1 MPSVTSSDKI
11 KGCCLPAREAGSA
24 PAETSRPAAQGA
36 LTVDDFEAVLISG
49 GSAMVGTKKAM
60 IKDDGESPLRRKM
73 LRPFMMSSTTVTNA
87 QFQTFVEATG
97 YVTEAERIGWSF
109 VFWSDVPKNFGPTQ
123 GVPGVNWWRKVE
135 GSNWKAIHGPGSEAA
150 VLPEHPVVQVSYRDA
165 LAYAD
170 WVGGRLP
177 SEAVW
182 EHAARGGLGDVKFPW
197 GDQSPNDTDFTP
209 CNIWQGSFPH
219 VNSARDGYAHT
230 APAKAFAPNAYGLYQ
245 MVGNVWEWTSDTYRV
260 KSLKSQVKKR
270 LEQMKGFQLSKGGSY
285 LCHKSYCF
293 RYRIAGRSGTSP
305 DSAAP
310 HHGFRVIWSAG

>member
-1 MPSVTSSDKI
+1 MPSESSFAKT
-11 KGCCLPAREAGSA
+11 KRCCLPAREVGSVLA
-24 PAETSRPAAQGA
+24 DISSAKAQGA

-49 GSAMVGTKKAM
+49 GSAMVGTKKAL

-73 LRPFMMSSTTVTNA
+73 LRPFLISSTTVTNA
-87 QFQTFVEATG
+87 QFQSFVKATG

-123 GVPGVNWWRKVE
+123 GVPGLDWWRKIE
-135 GSNWKAIHGPGSEAA
+135 GSTWKSIHGPGSEDAT
-150 VLPEHPVVQVSYRDA
+150 LSDHPVVQVSYRDA

-177 SEAVW
+177 SEAEW
-182 EHAARGGLGDVKFPW
+182 EHAARGGLGDVMYPW
-197 GDQSPNDTDFTP
+197 GDQPPNDRDFTP
-209 CNIWQGSFPH
+209 CNVWQGSFPH
-219 VNSARDGYAHT
+219 KNLACDGHIHT
-230 APAKAFAPNAYGLYQ
+230 APAKAFAPNNYGLYQ

-293 RYRIAGRSGTSP
+293 RYRIAARSGTSP

-310 HHGFRVIWSAG
+310 HHGFRVIWAAG